1 MKNLLTKIIHLYEKY
16 AKRKPGA
23 ISLGFLD
30 YAVYKNSDEF
40 STTIEGV
47 LIHKK
52 SWPAEGIFVDNDI
65 LEITPFVAIME
76 EMANY
81 ENRALKE
88 PNYITL
94 SYSFYNEYK
103 DILQLDGTEVYN
115 TTFNCIINVDNDQL
129 DDVLCEYKSL
139 IAEDIDRYRRT
150 LNCLEFFYDQE
161 PPHIGES
168 TEEEDED
175 FYYGLGNLPNKDADG
190 DYFHIDPPKIDPEPK
205 KDQDKED
212 YITWLIEDDE
222 ALINSLIYVEEH
234 DEEID
239 EAFTYFQR
247 EMQFEKWLENDK
259 KEDDGYYGYY

>member
-1 MKNLLTKIIHLYEKY
+1 MVNLIKKVIHLYEKY
-16 AKRKPGA
+16 AKRKPDS

-40 STTIEGV
+40 STTVEGV

-52 SWPAEGIFVDNDI
+52 TWPAEGIFVDNNI
-65 LEITPFVAIME
+65 KEITPFVTIME

-94 SYSFYNEYK
+94 SYEFYNTYK
-103 DILQLDGTEVYN
+103 DELQLDGTEVYN
-115 TTFNCIINVDNDQL
+115 TTFNCIIGVDNDQL

-150 LNCLEFFYDQE
+150 LNCIEFYYDQE
-161 PPHIGES
+161 PPKIGES
-168 TEEEDED
+168 AEDDEDED
-175 FYYGLGNLPNKDADG
+175 FYYGFGNLSKDV
-190 DYFHIDPPKIDPEPK
+190 HIDPPELDPEPK
-205 KDQDKED
+205 KDQAKED
-212 YITWLIEDDE
+212 FITWLIEDDE
-222 ALINSLIYVEEH
+222 ALINSMIYIDEH
-234 DEEID
+234 EEEID

-247 EMQFEKWLENDK
+247 EMQFEKWLEKNE